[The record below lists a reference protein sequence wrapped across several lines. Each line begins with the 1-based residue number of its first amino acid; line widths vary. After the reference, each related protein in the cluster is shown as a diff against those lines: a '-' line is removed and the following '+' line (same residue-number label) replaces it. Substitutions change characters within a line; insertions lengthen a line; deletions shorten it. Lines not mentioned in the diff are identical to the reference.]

1 MVRASEEK
9 EEDSGGVMRRRWGRA
24 EGEMEEVYLNLK
36 SSLEESLWDARMAEV
51 LMAGGGGGGGG
62 GVS

>member
-36 SSLEESLWDARMAEV
+36 PSLEESLWDARMAEV
-51 LMAGGGGGGGG
+51 LMAGGGGGGG
-62 GVS
+62 VS